1 MYIYI
6 IIYIYICIY
15 IIIYILCIS
24 YISYNIYIY
33 YVIIYVYIIY
43 IYIYNV
49 LLFYIGAS
57 QDYITK
63 EEREPSFFL
72 STTATGSENIQKFI
86 CNFACEMAT
95 SYF

>member
-6 IIYIYICIY
+6 I
-15 IIIYILCIS
+15 
-24 YISYNIYIY
+24 
-33 YVIIYVYIIY
+33 
-43 IYIYNV
+43 YIYNV
-49 LLFYIGAS
+49 LFYIGAS